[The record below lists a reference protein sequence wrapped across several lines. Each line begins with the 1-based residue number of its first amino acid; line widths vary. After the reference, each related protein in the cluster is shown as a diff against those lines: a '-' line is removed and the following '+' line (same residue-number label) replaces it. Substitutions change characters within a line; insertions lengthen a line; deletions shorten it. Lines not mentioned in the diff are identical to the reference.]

1 MKTEKREAMAIVCC
15 KLKMGPSRPSSL
27 LQMTVWEKNA
37 FGLTKVIDL
46 HLYLNV
52 TLPQV
57 FFKHFASKNQL
68 PGLSIGG
75 TLVENGL
82 NKK

>member
-46 HLYLNV
+46 HLYLKCHSS
-52 TLPQV
+52 TGIFQT
-57 FFKHFASKNQL
+57 FC
-68 PGLSIGG
+68 
-75 TLVENGL
+75 
-82 NKK
+82 